1 MENSKGYKLADY
13 QAEISTLC
21 KACGHNAISDT
32 IVQAC
37 FELELEPH
45 EIVKVSGIGCS
56 SKTPTYFLGKSH
68 GFNAAHGRMPSIITG
83 ANMAHKDLVYLGVS
97 GDGDT
102 ASIGIGQFMHTMR
115 LNLNMTYMVFNNGCY
130 GLTKGQL
137 SATAD
142 KEHGTRKY
150 PASHMEEV
158 DLARLAIIS
167 GATFVARGYAG
178 NKKQLVE
185 IIKRAINHKG
195 FAFIDVISP
204 CVRFNNDKISTK
216 SYPYMKSHVEIY
228 EGEALESQEHALEI
242 LAKSKRIDKVPT
254 GVFYENNL
262 VLGAHDMLQ
271 TSSTPLRELTED
283 RLCPRNSLLEEV
295 NNRAR

>member
-1 MENSKGYKLADY
+1 MTDEKYSLADY
-13 QAEISTLC
+13 QGAASTLC
-21 KACGHNAISDT
+21 KACGHDAISAS
-32 IVQAC
+32 IINAC
-37 FELELEPH
+37 YEMQIEPH
-45 EIVKVSGIGCS
+45 KIVKVSGIGCS

-83 ANMAHKDLVYLGVS
+83 ANMAHKDLTYIGVS

-115 LNLNMTYMVFNNGCY
+115 LNLNMTYFVFNNGCY
-130 GLTKGQL
+130 GLTKGQV

-142 KEHGTRKY
+142 KERGTRKY
-150 PASHMEEV
+150 PASHMEEI
-158 DLARLAIIS
+158 DLVRLAIIS

-195 FAFIDVISP
+195 FAFIDVVSP
-204 CVRFNNDKISTK
+204 CVRFNNDKSSTK
-216 SYPYMKSHVEIY
+216 SYPYMKSHLGEYGGESIITQ
-228 EGEALESQEHALEI
+228 EEALAALQKI
-242 LAKSKRIDKVPT
+242 KDDNKVPT

-262 VLGAHDMLQ
+262 VLDAHDMLQ
-271 TSSTPLRELTED
+271 TTSTPLRELNED
-283 RLCPRNSLLEEV
+283 KLCPRSSALVGV
-295 NNRAR
+295 NNKAR